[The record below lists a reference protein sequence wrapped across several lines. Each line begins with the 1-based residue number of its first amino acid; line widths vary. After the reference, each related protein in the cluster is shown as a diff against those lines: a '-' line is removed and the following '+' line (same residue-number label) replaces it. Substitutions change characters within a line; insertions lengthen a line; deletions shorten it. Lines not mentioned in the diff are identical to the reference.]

1 GLSFKPETDDMR
13 DAPSIDIIRGLQERG
28 GMVRAFDPAAMR
40 NASRLLPDVVL
51 CENEYETCEGADG
64 LVLITEWNQFRMLDL
79 ARIKSLLRTPVLV
92 DLRNVYEPAA
102 LRRAG
107 FHYVGVGRSCAG
119 PGRPSSPPAGHHHG
133 SARRAIATSLVL
145 EPT

>member
-1 GLSFKPETDDMR
+1 
-13 DAPSIDIIRGLQERG
+13 
-28 GMVRAFDPAAMR
+28 MR

-51 CENEYETCEGADG
+51 CETEYETCEGADG

-107 FHYVGVGRSCAG
+107 FHYVGVGRS
-119 PGRPSSPPAGHHHG
+119 
-133 SARRAIATSLVL
+133 
-145 EPT
+145 